1 MLRSCVLS
9 LPSLLSPSL
18 PSPPRP
24 PQELNVRELTV
35 ASNESEYGVSLKA
48 EPDPIRLG
56 RRLKGDFKKV
66 SERVKN
72 LTDEELRQFQAN
84 GEMVVE
90 GHTLDSDDVKVG
102 GRV

>member
-1 MLRSCVLS
+1 MYPP
-9 LPSLLSPSL
+9 LPPPSL
-18 PSPPRP
+18 PSPPLPSP

-66 SERVKN
+66 AERVKN
-72 LTDEELRQFQAN
+72 LTDEELRQFQTT

-90 GHTLDSDDVKVG
+90 GHTLDSDDINVG
-102 GRV
+102 GHVL

>member
-1 MLRSCVLS
+1 M
-9 LPSLLSPSL
+9 
-18 PSPPRP
+18 
-24 PQELNVRELTV
+24 
-35 ASNESEYGVSLKA
+35 SLKA

-84 GEMVVE
+84 GQMVVE
-90 GHTLDSDDVKVG
+90 GHALDSDDIKVSG
-102 GRV
+102 CVF